1 VSDRLLLFTR
11 YPISGQTK
19 TRLLSV
25 LTPPEALAIHRSMTE
40 AVVRKIDLF
49 QQVVSLDVEIRF
61 TGGTIQQM
69 KDWLGDRFVYT
80 DQGDGDLGCRLARG
94 IGDSFLQGY
103 SKVIVIGSDCP
114 SITAADL
121 KRSLDLLDDYD
132 CVLGPAFDGGYYL
145 IGLRVFHP
153 SLFSDITWSSPLV
166 LQQTIEKL
174 KQLNLTWTELRPLGD
189 IDRPEDLVLWLQY
202 RLKTQ
207 DLPKISVIIPT
218 LNEEEHIQSTLLS
231 LQDQPVEVIV
241 VDGGSHDKTIEI
253 VGSFPVKVLVTEPH
267 RAKQMNMGAKIATGD
282 ILLFLHGDT
291 KVPPDFVSQIMTNL
305 AKPDVVAGAFLLG
318 IDDTKWGLK
327 LVEWGVNLRSK
338 VLELPYGDQGIFLSK
353 QIFNQVGGFPEI
365 AIMEDFVLIKQLQK
379 LGKIAIANTPVQTS
393 ARRWQKLG
401 IIKTTLVNQLVI
413 LGYYLGVH
421 PDRLRDW
428 YRNVK

>member
-1 VSDRLLLFTR
+1 
-11 YPISGQTK
+11 
-19 TRLLSV
+19 
-25 LTPPEALAIHRSMTE
+25 MTE

-49 QQVVSLDVEIRF
+49 QQVLSLDVEIRF

-80 DQGDGDLGCRLARG
+80 DQGDGDLGCRLTRG
-94 IGDSFLQGY
+94 IKDSFLQGY
-103 SKVIVIGSDCP
+103 NKVIVIGSDCP
-114 SITAADL
+114 SITVADL

-145 IGLRVFHP
+145 IGLRVFHL

-174 KQLNLTWTELRPLGD
+174 KQLNLTWAELRPLGD

-207 DLPKISVIIPT
+207 DLPKLSVIIPT
-218 LNEEEHIQSTLLS
+218 LNEEDHIHSTLLS

-241 VDGGSHDKTIEI
+241 VDGGSQDKTIEI
-253 VGSFPVKVLVTEPH
+253 VRSFPFKVLVTEPH

-291 KVPPDFVSQIMTNL
+291 KVPPDFVSQIITNL

-318 IDDTKWGLK
+318 IDDRKWDLR

-338 VLELPYGDQGIFLSK
+338 LLELPYGDQGIFLSK
-353 QIFNQVGGFPEI
+353 QMFNQVGGFPEI
-365 AIMEDFVLIKQLQK
+365 GIMEDFILIKQLQK
-379 LGKIAIANTPVQTS
+379 LGKIAIANTPVRTS
-393 ARRWQKLG
+393 PRRWQKLG
-401 IIKTTLVNQLVI
+401 VIKTTLVNQLVI
-413 LGYYLGVH
+413 LGYYLGVQ

-428 YRNVK
+428 YRSVK